1 VPHWLTDSKENLMNR
16 LWRTAGALCI
26 AHVALLFGGYAQ
38 MRSAGFGASPT
49 DIVSSYQQAVPTRM
63 YAGGLL
69 AILAMLVLLATL
81 TLFGRLLRGTT
92 ETSRW
97 FASLVTTAG
106 AVAITVT
113 LAGAYACAGAA
124 YFAATHGYNPD
135 VVASLHEASKYA
147 DFITMIGFGVLALAV
162 GAAVLTSGA
171 LARWFGF
178 ISLAVGAVG
187 IASGN
192 AAVLDKGT
200 LVWVAWLIA
209 LGVVSLRTPRRV
221 ARAAIRTGGATPI
234 LAEAA

>member
-1 VPHWLTDSKENLMNR
+1 
-16 LWRTAGALCI
+16 
-26 AHVALLFGGYAQ
+26 
-38 MRSAGFGASPT
+38 
-49 DIVSSYQQAVPTRM
+49 
-63 YAGGLL
+63 
-69 AILAMLVLLATL
+69 
-81 TLFGRLLRGTT
+81 
-92 ETSRW
+92 
-97 FASLVTTAG
+97 
-106 AVAITVT
+106 
-113 LAGAYACAGAA
+113 
-124 YFAATHGYNPD
+124 

>member
-1 VPHWLTDSKENLMNR
+1 MNR

-69 AILAMLVLLATL
+69 AILAMLVLLATV

-113 LAGAYACAGAA
+113 LAGAMPAPAPRTSPPPTDTTRTWSRAC
-124 YFAATHGYNPD
+124 TRP
-135 VVASLHEASKYA
+135 AS
-147 DFITMIGFGVLALAV
+147 TP
-162 GAAVLTSGA
+162 TSS
-171 LARWFGF
+171 R
-178 ISLAVGAVG
+178 
-187 IASGN
+187 
-192 AAVLDKGT
+192 
-200 LVWVAWLIA
+200 
-209 LGVVSLRTPRRV
+209 
-221 ARAAIRTGGATPI
+221 
-234 LAEAA
+234 